1 MPVRAFCALSH
12 ISDACPVHC
21 LWTMQIP
28 ASWRDAIAQ
37 HLHGVSR
44 TALAERAARIS
55 HLYRDG
61 EGSGFAVRD
70 AADALAYALT
80 RSPAT
85 YGAVR
90 HALERLRERA
100 PGFTP
105 SAALDLG
112 AGAGAASWAIAGLW
126 PEIESITQADRN
138 GPLLELGKKLV
149 EHAPAAAL
157 REARQVCGDLTR
169 SYELPAAELV
179 VISYMLGELTPEQ
192 MERVVAKAWEQ
203 STGALVV
210 VEPGTPA
217 GYRRI
222 LQVRAY
228 LLAHEARIAAPCPH
242 EHGCPVAAP
251 DWCHFAQRVERSR
264 DHRLLK
270 GAELPY
276 EDEKFSYLAAV
287 RPALFTQ
294 AEGGRILARPEKE
307 AAFIQVKLCGAN
319 GALERIRVARREK
332 DSYKRAKKKEWGDE
346 F

>member
-1 MPVRAFCALSH
+1 
-12 ISDACPVHC
+12 
-21 LWTMQIP
+21 MQIP

-70 AADALAYALT
+70 ATDALAYALT

-85 YGAVR
+85 FSAAHHV
-90 HALERLRERA
+90 LERLRERA
-100 PGFTP
+100 PQFTP
-105 SAALDLG
+105 AAALDLG
-112 AGAGAASWAIAGLW
+112 AGAGAASWAIAALW
-126 PEIESITQADRN
+126 PEIESITQADSN

-157 REARQVCGDLTR
+157 RNATQITGDLTR
-169 SYELPAAELV
+169 NGPLPAAGLV
-179 VISYMLGELTPEQ
+179 VVSYMLAELSSEQ
-192 MERVVAKAWEQ
+192 IDRVLSAAWER
-203 STGALVV
+203 TLGALAI

-222 LQVRAY
+222 LQARAF
-228 LLAHEARIAAPCPH
+228 LLAREARIAAPCPH
-242 EHGCPVAAP
+242 QHACPLAAP

-264 DHRLLK
+264 DHRLVK

-276 EDEKFSYLAAV
+276 EDEKFSYLIAV

-294 AEGGRILARPEKE
+294 AEHGRILARPEKE
-307 AAFIQVKLCGAN
+307 HAFLQFKLCGEN
-319 GALERIRVARREK
+319 GALETMRIARREK
-332 DSYKRAKKKEWGDE
+332 DTYKRAKKKEWGDE